1 MVTVSVFFDFTK
13 AFDKVDY
20 LALLRKL
27 KALNFSD
34 SVLHWIFSYLTGKTQ
49 RVRDGVAGVISSS
62 TPVSTGVP
70 QGSVLGPLFFT
81 LYLSDF
87 SHVLTHCKY
96 NFYADDLQIYYHCKP
111 RELARAVQCV
121 NEDIESVICWATT
134 NKLVLNA
141 DKTQAI
147 IFGTARYISTL
158 ELRSLSN
165 IRVGATPIQYTTSV
179 KYLGVIVA
187 NNLSWEK
194 QMAST
199 TGRIRSVLYRL
210 KLCRHLFPANL
221 RLRLI
226 TSLILPYVDYC
237 CAAYTDMTAECNRKL
252 YRAINQCVRFVLDIW
267 TDTHITPYYNQLR
280 MLKVDARRNYFIG
293 RQLYNLLR
301 NKQPVLLAENFDF
314 RGKRSYRATRTP
326 SDMLELPQ
334 CRTECY
340 KRSFRLA
347 SIRFWNCL
355 PSHLRDAPT
364 LAVFKHKLYVHLLET
379 I

>member
-1 MVTVSVFFDFTK
+1 MISTRYLKMIIDSVLPILEHIFNYSLSNGVFPAGWKSALICPVPKVKNPTLAQHYRPISILPVLSK
-13 AFDKVDY
+13 ALERVVCEQIRDY
-20 LALLRKL
+20 LEDSALLDPCQFAYRSNHSTQTCLIKMLDDIRQKL

-49 RVRDGVAGVISSS
+49 RVRDGVAGMISSS

-226 TSLILPYVDYC
+226 TSLILPYGC
-237 CAAYTDMTAECNRKL
+237 SKL
-252 YRAINQCVRFVLDIW
+252 MQDVTISLDVNCTICYG
-267 TDTHITPYYNQLR
+267 ISN
-280 MLKVDARRNYFIG
+280 
-293 RQLYNLLR
+293 
-301 NKQPVLLAENFDF
+301 
-314 RGKRSYRATRTP
+314 P
-326 SDMLELPQ
+326 S
-334 CRTECY
+334 
-340 KRSFRLA
+340 F
-347 SIRFWNCL
+347 
-355 PSHLRDAPT
+355 
-364 LAVFKHKLYVHLLET
+364 
-379 I
+379 